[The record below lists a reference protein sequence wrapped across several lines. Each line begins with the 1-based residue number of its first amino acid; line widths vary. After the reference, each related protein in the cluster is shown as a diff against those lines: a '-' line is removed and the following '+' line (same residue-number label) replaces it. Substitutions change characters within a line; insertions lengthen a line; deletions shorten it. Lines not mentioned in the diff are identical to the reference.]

1 MWWNLIGMA
10 VKTGAEVFKNNQES
24 KALESQAQKNYM
36 AKMASGEIDYQKSVI
51 DNQQSG
57 FKDEIVLGIVILPIV
72 VIAYSVFSGTPDA
85 RDKLN
90 LFFEY
95 FNNLPDWYVWLT
107 VGIFGS
113 IYGLKPTADI
123 FKKKK

>member
-1 MWWNLIGMA
+1 MIWNLLGIGI
-10 VKTGAEVFKNNQES
+10 KTGAEVYKNKKE
-24 KALESQAQKNYM
+24 ADRLESVAKMQHYQ
-36 AKMASGEIDYQKSVI
+36 KMASGEIEYQAKVI
-51 DNQQSG
+51 DNQNQG
-57 FKDEIVLGIVILPIV
+57 WKDEVVLAIVILPII

-85 RDKLN
+85 KEKLD

-113 IYGLKPTADI
+113 IYGLKPTADL
-123 FKKKK
+123 FRKK

>member
-57 FKDEIVLGIVILPIV
+57 FKDEIVLLSS
-72 VIAYSVFSGTPDA
+72 YYLS
-85 RDKLN
+85 L
-90 LFFEY
+90 
-95 FNNLPDWYVWLT
+95 
-107 VGIFGS
+107 
-113 IYGLKPTADI
+113 
-123 FKKKK
+123 

>member
-1 MWWNLIGMA
+1 MIWNLIGMA
-10 VKTGAEVFKNNQES
+10 VKTGAEVYKNKKE
-24 KALESQAQKNYM
+24 ADRLESV
-36 AKMASGEIDYQKSVI
+36 AKMQHYQRMASGEIEYQAKVI

-57 FKDEIVLGIVILPIV
+57 YKDEVVLAIVILPIL
-72 VIAYSVFSGTPDA
+72 VIAYSVFGNDPDA
-85 RDKLN
+85 KDKLN
-90 LFFEY
+90 LFFQY

-123 FKKKK
+123 FKKK

>member
-36 AKMASGEIDYQKSVI
+36 ARMASGEIEYQKSVM
-51 DNQQSG
+51 DNQQAG
-57 FKDEIVLGIVILPIV
+57 FKDEIVLGIVILPIL
-72 VIAYSVFSGTPDA
+72 VIAYSVFSGDPQA
-85 RDKLN
+85 KDKLN

-113 IYGLKPTADI
+113 IYGLKPTMDI
-123 FKKKK
+123 FKKK

>member
-10 VKTGAEVFKNNQES
+10 VKTGAEVYKNKKES
-24 KALESQAQKNYM
+24 EALESQAQKNYM
-36 AKMASGEIDYQKSVI
+36 AKMASGEIEYQKTVI
-51 DNQQSG
+51 DNQQAG
-57 FKDEIVLGIVILPIV
+57 IKDEIVLAIVILPIL
-72 VIAYSVFSGTPDA
+72 VIAYSVFSGDPEA
-85 RDKLN
+85 KDKLN

-113 IYGLKPTADI
+113 IYGLKPTMDI
-123 FKKKK
+123 FKKK

>member
-10 VKTGAEVFKNNQES
+10 VKTGAEVYKNKKE
-24 KALESQAQKNYM
+24 ADRLESVAKMQHYQ
-36 AKMASGEIDYQKSVI
+36 KMASGEIEYQAKVI
-51 DNQQSG
+51 DNQNQG
-57 FKDEIVLGIVILPIV
+57 WKDEVVLAIVILPII

-85 RDKLN
+85 KEKLD

-113 IYGLKPTADI
+113 IYGLKPTADL
-123 FKKKK
+123 FRKK

>member
-36 AKMASGEIDYQKSVI
+36 AKMVSGEIEYQKSVI
-51 DNQQSG
+51 DNQQAG
-57 FKDEIVLGIVILPIV
+57 FKDEIVLGIVILPIL
-72 VIAYSVFSGTPDA
+72 VIAYSVFSEDPQA
-85 RDKLN
+85 KDKLN

-113 IYGLKPTADI
+113 IIWLETDNGHL
-123 FKKKK
+123 

>member
-1 MWWNLIGMA
+1 M
-10 VKTGAEVFKNNQES
+10 QHY
-24 KALESQAQKNYM
+24 Q
-36 AKMASGEIDYQKSVI
+36 KMASGEIEYQAKVI
-51 DNQQSG
+51 DNQNQG
-57 FKDEIVLGIVILPIV
+57 WKDEVVLAIVILPII

-85 RDKLN
+85 KEKLD

-113 IYGLKPTADI
+113 IYGLKPTADL
-123 FKKKK
+123 FRKK

>member
-1 MWWNLIGMA
+1 MIWNLIGMA
-10 VKTGAEVFKNNQES
+10 VKTGAEVYKNKKE
-24 KALESQAQKNYM
+24 ADRLESV
-36 AKMASGEIDYQKSVI
+36 AKMQHYQRMASGEIEYQAKVI

-57 FKDEIVLGIVILPIV
+57 YKDEVVLGIVILPIL
-72 VIAYSVFSGTPDA
+72 VIAYSVFGNDPDA
-85 RDKLN
+85 KDKLN
-90 LFFEY
+90 LFFQY

-123 FKKKK
+123 FKKK

>member
-10 VKTGAEVFKNNQES
+10 IKTGAEVFKNNQES

-36 AKMASGEIDYQKSVI
+36 AKMASGEIEYQRSVM
-51 DNQQSG
+51 DNQQAG
-57 FKDEIVLGIVILPIV
+57 FKDEIVLGIVILPIL
-72 VIAYSVFSGTPDA
+72 VIAYSVFSGDPQA
-85 RDKLN
+85 KDKLN

-113 IYGLKPTADI
+113 IYGLKPTMDI
-123 FKKKK
+123 FKKK

>member
-123 FKKKK
+123 FKKK

>member
-10 VKTGAEVFKNNQES
+10 VKTGAEVYKNNQES

-36 AKMASGEIDYQKSVI
+36 AKMASGEIEYQKSVM
-51 DNQQSG
+51 DNQQAG
-57 FKDEIVLGIVILPIV
+57 FKDEIVLGIVILPIL
-72 VIAYSVFSGTPDA
+72 VIAYSVFSGDPQA
-85 RDKLN
+85 KDKLN

-113 IYGLKPTADI
+113 IYGLKPTMDI
-123 FKKKK
+123 FKKK

>member
-36 AKMASGEIDYQKSVI
+36 AKMASGEIEYQRSVI

>member
-36 AKMASGEIDYQKSVI
+36 AKMASGEIDYQRSVI

-123 FKKKK
+123 FKKK

>member
-36 AKMASGEIDYQKSVI
+36 AKMASGEIEYQKSVI
-51 DNQQSG
+51 DNQQAG
-57 FKDEIVLGIVILPIV
+57 FKDEIVLGIVILPIL
-72 VIAYSVFSGTPDA
+72 VIAYSVFSGDPQA
-85 RDKLN
+85 KDKLN

-113 IYGLKPTADI
+113 IYGLKPTMDI
-123 FKKKK
+123 FKKK

>member
-36 AKMASGEIDYQKSVI
+36 AKMASGEIEYQRSVI

-123 FKKKK
+123 FKKK

>member
-1 MWWNLIGMA
+1 MA

-36 AKMASGEIDYQKSVI
+36 ARMATGEIEYQKSVM
-51 DNQQSG
+51 DNHQAG
-57 FKDEIVLGIVILPIV
+57 IKDEIVLGIVILPIL
-72 VIAYSVFSGTPDA
+72 VIAYSVFSGDPQA
-85 RDKLN
+85 KDKLN

-113 IYGLKPTADI
+113 IYGLKPTMDI
-123 FKKKK
+123 FKKK

>member
-36 AKMASGEIDYQKSVI
+36 ARMASGEIEYQKSVM

-57 FKDEIVLGIVILPIV
+57 YKDEIVLGIVILPIL
-72 VIAYSVFSGTPDA
+72 VIAYSVFSGDPQA
-85 RDKLN
+85 KDKLN

-113 IYGLKPTADI
+113 IYGLKPTMDI
-123 FKKKK
+123 FKKK